1 MTPLTW
7 TNTAA
12 IAAGTAYAVPAEAGL
27 PPNAM
32 LVDVV
37 SVTIA
42 PLATGGAAS
51 TTSPLTETRVALN
64 TVAPAAGNVSL
75 QTTGANAQQLV
86 SGDAIPAD
94 TVVTAIVLTQADGV
108 IQ

>member
-1 MTPLTW
+1 MTSLIW

-12 IAAGTAYAVPAEAGL
+12 IAAQTAYAIPAEAGL
-27 PPNAM
+27 PEGAM
-32 LVDVV
+32 IIDIE

-42 PLATGGAAS
+42 PLATAGAAS
-51 TTSPLTETRVALN
+51 TTSPLTETRVAPN
-64 TVAPAAGNVSL
+64 TAAPAAGTVSL
-75 QTTGANAQQLV
+75 QTTGANAQQLI

-94 TVVTAIVLTQADGV
+94 AVVVARVQTQADGV